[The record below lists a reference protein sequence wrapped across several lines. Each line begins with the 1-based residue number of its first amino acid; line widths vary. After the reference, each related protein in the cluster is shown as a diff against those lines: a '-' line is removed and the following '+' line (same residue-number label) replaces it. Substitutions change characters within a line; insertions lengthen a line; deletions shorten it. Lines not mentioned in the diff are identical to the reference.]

1 MRGTAPPL
9 RLLGHEADR
18 PHPAGELARR
28 GHVRL
33 VAVDPA
39 REQRLPPLDQPPHA
53 LGGMPAGDPVRGLAL
68 GEVLR
73 PPRARQVVPRGRD
86 QRLPQVLV
94 ACLGDRAPAVAL
106 PAGVLGGRQAD
117 PCGERPGVPEP
128 RELAGLEHEVGGRR
142 GVDALEAA
150 QGVDPPPPPGLAGLG
165 LDEPLEPRLLLRR
178 PPDRVDLVGEH
189 VVVGPLREPYRLDPG
204 PVRPGPVAL
213 PAAGGRPLVEGEPV
227 PEQELGEPL
236 LRAREVVPR
245 VLERPG
251 QVAGGLALVV
261 GDPHLDHVADRQHAG
276 EELGVVA
283 VVLPAPV
290 RAGLDH
296 LRDGADHAVDPQAGK
311 PLLQVEARDPGL
323 VHAPGLWVHGP
334 HPLRDCPG
342 VVAEGRAAH
351 LPGHDVEGDCLY
363 RAGVDVEADEG
374 GSIEHGSPFH
384 ECGVAAAAELDT
396 HHCRPNPRSFMQQG
410 LSMFLCP
417 AHIVCNRNRYD
428 SASVPAFQRLQYK
441 RKTAGCRRV
450 WRVSRAR

>member
-1 MRGTAPPL
+1 M
-9 RLLGHEADR
+9 
-18 PHPAGELARR
+18 
-28 GHVRL
+28 
-33 VAVDPA
+33 
-39 REQRLPPLDQPPHA
+39 
-53 LGGMPAGDPVRGLAL
+53 
-68 GEVLR
+68 
-73 PPRARQVVPRGRD
+73 
-86 QRLPQVLV
+86 
-94 ACLGDRAPAVAL
+94 
-106 PAGVLGGRQAD
+106 
-117 PCGERPGVPEP
+117 
-128 RELAGLEHEVGGRR
+128 
-142 GVDALEAA
+142 
-150 QGVDPPPPPGLAGLG
+150 
-165 LDEPLEPRLLLRR
+165 
-178 PPDRVDLVGEH
+178 
-189 VVVGPLREPYRLDPG
+189 
-204 PVRPGPVAL
+204 RPGPVAL
-213 PAAGGRPLVEGEPV
+213 PAAGGRPLVEDEPV

-296 LRDGADHAVDPQAGK
+296 LRDGADHAVDTQAGE

-323 VHAPGLWVHGP
+323 VHAPGPGVHGAD
-334 HPLRDCPG
+334 PLRDGAG

-351 LPGHDVEGDCLY
+351 LPGHDVEGDGLY

-410 LSMFLCP
+410 LSMFYVLLISSLP
-417 AHIVCNRNRYD
+417 AHRD
-428 SASVPAFQRLQYK
+428 VPFLPALWDTPWEVISPFSETLFVVPCKLSK
-441 RKTAGCRRV
+441 RA
-450 WRVSRAR
+450 

>member
-1 MRGTAPPL
+1 M
-9 RLLGHEADR
+9 
-18 PHPAGELARR
+18 
-28 GHVRL
+28 L
-33 VAVDPA
+33 VA
-39 REQRLPPLDQPPHA
+39 
-53 LGGMPAGDPVRGLAL
+53 G
-68 GEVLR
+68 
-73 PPRARQVVPRGRD
+73 
-86 QRLPQVLV
+86 
-94 ACLGDRAPAVAL
+94 LGDRAPAVAL

-117 PCGERPGVPEP
+117 PRGERAGVPEP
-128 RELAGLEHEVGGRR
+128 GELAGLEHEVGGGS

-165 LDEPLEPRLLLRR
+165 LDEPLEPRLLLRS
-178 PPDRVDLVGEH
+178 PPDRVDVVGER

-213 PAAGGRPLVEGEPV
+213 PAAGGRPLVEDEPV

-296 LRDGADHAVDPQAGK
+296 LRDGADHAVDPQAGE

-323 VHAPGLWVHGP
+323 VHAPGPGVHGP
-334 HPLRDCPG
+334 DPLRDGPG

-351 LPGHDVEGDCLY
+351 LPGHDVEGDGLY

-384 ECGVAAAAELDT
+384 ECGVAATVGLDT

-410 LSMFLCP
+410 LSMFYVLL
-417 AHIVCNRNRYD
+417 I
-428 SASVPAFQRLQYK
+428 SSVPAVRDSP
-441 RKTAGCRRV
+441 CRFDC
-450 WRVSRAR
+450 

>member
-1 MRGTAPPL
+1 MRGTGPL

-53 LGGMPAGDPVRGLAL
+53 LGGMPPGAPVRGLAL
-68 GEVLR
+68 GEALR
-73 PPRARQVVPRGRD
+73 PPRARQVVPRGLD

-94 ACLGDRAPAVAL
+94 ASLGDRALAVAL

-117 PCGERPGVPEP
+117 PCGERAGVPEP
-128 RELAGLEHEVGGRR
+128 RELAGLEHEVGGGR
-142 GVDALEAA
+142 GVYALEAA
-150 QGVDPPPPPGLAGLG
+150 EGVDPLPPPGLAGLG

-178 PPDRVDLVGEH
+178 PPDRVDVVGEH

-261 GDPHLDHVADRQHAG
+261 GDPHLDDVADRQHAG

-290 RAGLDH
+290 RA
-296 LRDGADHAVDPQAGK
+296 
-311 PLLQVEARDPGL
+311 
-323 VHAPGLWVHGP
+323 
-334 HPLRDCPG
+334 
-342 VVAEGRAAH
+342 
-351 LPGHDVEGDCLY
+351 
-363 RAGVDVEADEG
+363 
-374 GSIEHGSPFH
+374 
-384 ECGVAAAAELDT
+384 
-396 HHCRPNPRSFMQQG
+396 
-410 LSMFLCP
+410 
-417 AHIVCNRNRYD
+417 VCF
-428 SASVPAFQRLQYK
+428 VK
-441 RKTAGCRRV
+441 RI
-450 WRVSRAR
+450 